1 MKKINYCPSADYDF
15 YTIKFPLRALQKK
28 GRLRFLNAELGKLH
42 PCFSDDCSFD
52 SHLRLDKAG
61 LMADV
66 LVMQKFKLA
75 EYKKSNGQRPVFI
88 KEKERLAFFAGNKKR
103 KFFGFILSSLL
114 LLLII
119 FLPWVFRAFAKKNM
133 SSNESSVQSQ
143 VFPPEK
149 EWQTASDR
157 LIALISSSGGFITS
171 FEYKIEGFNEIAKL
185 GVKNIYP
192 ETIAGFFPQALFSP
206 LVFEQSLPFFTVE
219 IISKIYLN
227 QSQNQNQNQSQT
239 EASSSVSDSFELRK
253 DFRSFLIENNYQ
265 ILEESIKPYSLKI
278 QFLKNKGQEKN
289 QESAAFKTLF
299 DFIEKNRLWLKSLS
313 LIPADQTLNFSIIFS
328 ETSFDFQKN
337 LYKSLK
343 ENTDIFFKSIEADKS
358 TVQKTA
364 APRKT
369 FSTGGDNKI
378 GQLLKADGTIIE
390 FYKDKNGKIIQ
401 KIQNNNQEK

>member
-103 KFFGFILSSLL
+103 KLFGFILSSLL

-119 FLPWVFRAFAKKNM
+119 FLPWVFRAFSKKNM
-133 SSNESSVQSQ
+133 SGNESSVQSQ
-143 VFPPEK
+143 FFPPEK
-149 EWQTASDR
+149 EWQTATDR
-157 LIALISSSGGFITS
+157 LITLISSSGGFITS

-227 QSQNQNQNQSQT
+227 QNQSQNQNQNQT

-299 DFIEKNRLWLKSLS
+299 DFIEKNGLWLKSLS

-328 ETSFDFQKN
+328 ETSFDFQNN

-358 TVQKTA
+358 AVQKTA

>member
-1 MKKINYCPSADYDF
+1 M
-15 YTIKFPLRALQKK
+15 
-28 GRLRFLNAELGKLH
+28 
-42 PCFSDDCSFD
+42 
-52 SHLRLDKAG
+52 
-61 LMADV
+61 
-66 LVMQKFKLA
+66 
-75 EYKKSNGQRPVFI
+75 
-88 KEKERLAFFAGNKKR
+88 
-103 KFFGFILSSLL
+103 
-114 LLLII
+114 
-119 FLPWVFRAFAKKNM
+119 
-133 SSNESSVQSQ
+133 
-143 VFPPEK
+143 
-149 EWQTASDR
+149 
-157 LIALISSSGGFITS
+157 
-171 FEYKIEGFNEIAKL
+171 
-185 GVKNIYP
+185 
-192 ETIAGFFPQALFSP
+192 
-206 LVFEQSLPFFTVE
+206 
-219 IISKIYLN
+219 
-227 QSQNQNQNQSQT
+227 
-239 EASSSVSDSFELRK
+239 
-253 DFRSFLIENNYQ
+253 
-265 ILEESIKPYSLKI
+265 EESIKPYSLKI

-299 DFIEKNRLWLKSLS
+299 DFIEKNGLWLKSLS

>member
-15 YTIKFPLRALQKK
+15 YTIKFPLRA
-28 GRLRFLNAELGKLH
+28 LNAELGKLH

-52 SHLRLDKAG
+52 SHLRLDKSG

-88 KEKERLAFFAGNKKR
+88 KEKERLAFFGGNKKR
-103 KFFGFILSSLL
+103 KLFGFILSSLL

-119 FLPWVFRAFAKKNM
+119 FLPRVFRAFSKKNM

-143 VFPPEK
+143 VFLPEK
-149 EWQTASDR
+149 EWQTATDR

-219 IISKIYLN
+219 IISKICLN
-227 QSQNQNQNQSQT
+227 QSQSQNQSQNQNQSQT

-253 DFRSFLIENNYQ
+253 EFRSFLIENNYQ

-299 DFIEKNRLWLKSLS
+299 DFIEKNGLWLKSLS

>member
-88 KEKERLAFFAGNKKR
+88 KEKERLAFFSGNKKR
-103 KFFGFILSSLL
+103 KLFGFILSSLL

-119 FLPWVFRAFAKKNM
+119 FFPPVFRDYFAKNI

-149 EWQTASDR
+149 EWQTATDR
-157 LIALISSSGGFITS
+157 LIAVISSSGGFITS

-206 LVFEQSLPFFTVE
+206 LVFEQSFPFFTVE
-219 IISKIYLN
+219 IISKIFL
-227 QSQNQNQNQSQT
+227 NQSQT

-299 DFIEKNRLWLKSLS
+299 DFIEKNGLWLKSLS
-313 LIPADQTLNFSIIFS
+313 LIPADQTLNFSMIFS
-328 ETSFDFQKN
+328 ETSFDFQNN